1 MGTLCALILIGALA
15 ASFCCVRAIAF
26 LATSRIAS
34 RRSRSLSPDQ
44 RVSARLKDASRHFG
58 IISRGIEELERRRRA
73 ERLEQEMPEALRL
86 LSIALESGS
95 SLVMALRY
103 AAENCDEPLA
113 TELKRTVWDL
123 EAGQGFDEA
132 LEKLRGRTQGS
143 EFAFLSIAMEIQH
156 QAGGSLTNIL
166 ESVSSMLQ
174 QSAELKDELRTKTSQ
189 GRLSSRIVTIMP
201 FALLGILLLFSPD
214 YIAGFLSSPIGICLF
229 ALALL
234 LEAVGVLFVKR
245 ALSIDFAVDLE
256 EGV

>member
-1 MGTLCALILIGALA
+1 MGTLSALILVGALI
-15 ASFCCVRAIAF
+15 ASFCCARAIAY
-26 LATSRIAS
+26 LITTRIAS
-34 RRSRSLSPDQ
+34 GRLQVLVPEQRAAAHLKTAVSR
-44 RVSARLKDASRHFG
+44 FG
-58 IISRGIEELERRRRA
+58 MISRCIEEHENRKRT
-73 ERLEQEMPEALRL
+73 ERLEQGMPEALRL

-132 LEKLRGRTQGS
+132 LEKLRERTQGA

-189 GRLSSRIVTIMP
+189 GRLSSRIVTVMP

-214 YIAGFLSSPIGICLF
+214 YLTSFLGSPIGICLF

-234 LEAVGVLFVKR
+234 LEVVGVLFVKR

-256 EGV
+256 EGA